1 MLLLMLLTK
10 RKIMLFL
17 LVVMLLL
24 LLINGNKNHL
34 RPLPIIVPFHGDL
47 NGAVTAVLS
56 LATVVAVADDDNI

>member
-1 MLLLMLLTK
+1 MLLTK
-10 RKIMLFL
+10 RIIMLFL
-17 LVVMLLL
+17 LVVMLL

-34 RPLPIIVPFHGDL
+34 RPLPIIVPFHDEL